1 MQYKF
6 IAYGHQNILATHKTT
21 LEFTKDKELTLRG
34 DCIVGVN
41 ANFDLSKIK
50 NFIKELKN
58 NKIRILLAVDGK
70 KEEISAEINRNFNS
84 GREIVIRKSDFKDER
99 TFAFNADKSAYDLSR
114 EMVIKAKNKRIE
126 IKFQVLV

>member
-21 LEFTKDKELTLRG
+21 LEFTKDTELTLKG

-41 ANFDLSKIK
+41 SDFDLGKIK
-50 NFIKELKN
+50 EFIKGLKN
-58 NKIRILLAVDGK
+58 DKIRILLAVDGK
-70 KEEISAEINRNFNS
+70 KEEISAEINQNFNS
-84 GREIVIRKSDFKDER
+84 DNEVVIRKSDFKDER

-114 EMVIKAKNKRIE
+114 EMVNKAKNKRTS
-126 IKFQVLV
+126 IKVHVLP